1 MAGRMA
7 ILILGV
13 SYRRASIDLLDRL
26 AFTDEDYVKAYR
38 RAEDLDGLR
47 ELVILSTCNRVE
59 LYADVPSYHAGFLS
73 LKRLLCESRDVD
85 PDALAEPLYSHF
97 EQQAVEHLFSVA
109 SGLDSMVLGE
119 QQIHSQ
125 VRDALRRADAEG
137 ATGRGLKALFHSA
150 ARAGRRVRTETTLGA
165 APDALVE
172 EAVAIASRELGG
184 LEGRAVVVI
193 GAGQMSAITVKHV
206 RRRGAGP
213 VRILNRNVDR
223 ARVLAERTSADHGG
237 LAALHD
243 SLAEADLVV
252 SATGAAGI
260 VVHEGTVRRAIELG
274 GRGQQRPLVLLDLAV
289 PRDVDPDAASLPGV
303 HIIDIETL
311 KRWLADRDAV
321 GAAETARANAI
332 IEEEVRRFAIR
343 RRSDRLAPVIRALRE
358 RGDAVMAGE
367 LERFGTHLSD
377 LTPDEREA
385 VESLA
390 RGIVSKL
397 LHDPIVQLKERSG
410 PGTEGAYVRMLAEL
424 FDVDPGSAE

>member
-1 MAGRMA
+1 MA

-13 SYRRASIDLLDRL
+13 SYRLASIDLLDRL

-172 EAVAIASRELGG
+172 EAVAIASRKLGG

-213 VRILNRNVDR
+213 VRILARNLER
-223 ARVLAERTSADHGG
+223 ARALAERTSADHGG

-243 SLAEADLVV
+243 SLEETDLVV
-252 SATGAAGI
+252 SATGAAGF

-274 GRGQQRPLVLLDLAV
+274 GRGQRPLVFLDLAV

-311 KRWLADRDAV
+311 KRWLADRDAA

-343 RRSDRLAPVIRALRE
+343 RRSDRLAPMIRALRQ

-385 VESLA
+385 VEALA

>member
-1 MAGRMA
+1 MA

-172 EAVAIASRELGG
+172 EAVAIASRKLGG

-213 VRILNRNVDR
+213 VRILNRNVER
-223 ARVLAERTSADHGG
+223 ARALAERTNADHGG

-252 SATGAAGI
+252 SATGAAGF

-274 GRGQQRPLVLLDLAV
+274 GRGQRPLVFLDLAV

-343 RRSDRLAPVIRALRE
+343 RRSDRLAPVIRALRQ

-367 LERFGTHLSD
+367 LGRFGTHLSD

-385 VESLA
+385 VEALA

>member
-1 MAGRMA
+1 MA

-150 ARAGRRVRTETTLGA
+150 ARAGRRVQTETTLGA

-206 RRRGAGP
+206 RRHGAGP
-213 VRILNRNVDR
+213 VRILNRNLER
-223 ARVLAERTSADHGG
+223 ARALAERTSADHGG

-252 SATGAAGI
+252 SATGAAGF

-274 GRGQQRPLVLLDLAV
+274 GRGQQRPLVFLDLAV

-343 RRSDRLAPVIRALRE
+343 RRSDRLAPVIRALRQ

-385 VESLA
+385 VEALA

-410 PGTEGAYVRMLAEL
+410 PGTEGVYVRMLAEL

>member
-1 MAGRMA
+1 MA

-85 PDALAEPLYSHF
+85 PDVLAEPLYSHF
-97 EQQAVEHLFSVA
+97 ELQAVEHLFSVA

-223 ARVLAERTSADHGG
+223 ARALAERTSADHGG

-260 VVHEGTVRRAIELG
+260 VVHEGTVRRAIG
-274 GRGQQRPLVLLDLAV
+274 GRGRQRPLVFLDLAV

-321 GAAETARANAI
+321 GAAETASANAI
-332 IEEEVRRFAIR
+332 IEQEVRRFAIR
-343 RRSDRLAPVIRALRE
+343 RRSDRLAPVIRALRQ

-377 LTPDEREA
+377 LTPDERDA
-385 VESLA
+385 VEALA